1 MKELDESSTLKK
13 CQCLK
18 RWARELD
25 LLLEKRLQLRR
36 HFGITDVPVVEAT
49 RGKANRGREARE
61 KPDFCEWNATEGKE
75 GHVRLCP
82 EVTGESPMSRVT
94 SYHVIFSPYHSLGDS
109 KELLLTVPL
118 CPREEWYIYV
128 SDLDIFMLL
137 FD

>member
-13 CQCLK
+13 RQCLK

-36 HFGITDVPVVEAT
+36 HFGITDVPVVKAT

-94 SYHVIFSPYHSLGDS
+94 SYHVIFFTLSQSGRFKGATFDS
-109 KELLLTVPL
+109 STLSK
-118 CPREEWYIYV
+118 RRGG
-128 SDLDIFMLL
+128 IFMFLI
-137 FD
+137 